1 MKKIVYSILAIVCML
16 HSAIMPSQH
25 EEQRPVRFKIG
36 PGGILAKTKPVGYIS
51 QRSAGTNL
59 PRQVVATR
67 NIEREL
73 ICSDKCWP
81 SYFGSTFTFS
91 KSFNSPSIA
100 NCLFGTA
107 LINNGCCRALR
118 VTGSRVSGRDINND
132 LLADYFGL
140 PTDFVST
147 LNFSPRIVNTLND
160 YQLYMRL
167 DRLMC
172 GSWLYIHAPVVHT
185 QWNLNLC
192 EDIARIGTSGYSEGY
207 FSVDNVSR
215 ANLLPNATAFFNG
228 ATPNIAG
235 QKFNGLRFAHI
246 SSNPCTNHTKTQLA
260 DLEFW
265 FGYDLIDKDHYNLS
279 TGLIVVAPTGN
290 RPEARYL
297 FEPIAGNGHHWELG
311 ALIRGQALL
320 WQNCD
325 QNHSLHIFTQGNITH
340 MFNARQRRTFD
351 LKDNELS
358 RYILAEKLG
367 PNNDFPFLGGS
378 TFESFFFCSSGAELE
393 AYQTA
398 VAQFANEYTPVA
410 NLTTF
415 CVDVSMSYQIDWV
428 AMFTW
433 TSRNFTWDLGY
444 NIWARGCERIKP
456 VCCNGNLITPNTW
469 ALKGTAHVYGFSG
482 CDSNGFTLNQ
492 PIPLSATDSQ
502 ASIFASSGIDNAN
515 YAYGANSATSPTAF
529 SLLTPTRNSLFPQTT
544 SKQPVFLSDADIDIC
559 GSQTKGLSNTIFTH
573 ASYQWDCV
581 CWQPYVGL
589 GGEAEFGVGHHVKCA
604 GNSCNA
610 GACSGNS
617 ACAVSASCSSAT
629 GCGNCTISQWSLWIK
644 GGFVFG

>member
-1 MKKIVYSILAIVCML
+1 MKKIIYGLLTTTCML
-16 HSAIMPSQH
+16 HSANVERRVPI
-25 EEQRPVRFKIG
+25 RFKIG
-36 PGGILAKTKPVGYIS
+36 TRGILAKTKPVGNIS
-51 QRSAGTNL
+51 PRSAGTNL

-73 ICSDKCWP
+73 ACSDKCWP
-81 SYFGSTFTFS
+81 GYIGSTFTFS

-100 NCLFGTA
+100 NCLFGNA

-118 VTGSRVSGRDINND
+118 VTGSRVAGRDSNHD

-167 DRLMC
+167 DRFMC
-172 GSWLYIHAPVVHT
+172 GSWLYVHAPVVHT

-192 EDIARIGTSGYSEGY
+192 EDVARIGTSGYSEGY
-207 FSVDNVSR
+207 FSADPVTR
-215 ANLLPNATAFFNG
+215 ANLLPNASAFFNG

-235 QKFNGLRFAHI
+235 QKFNGLRFARI
-246 SSNPCTNHTKTQLA
+246 SGEPCTNHTKTQLA
-260 DLEFW
+260 NLEFW
-265 FGYDLIDKDHYNLS
+265 LGYDLLQRNHYTLS

-290 RPEARYL
+290 RSEARYL
-297 FEPIAGNGHHWELG
+297 FEPIVGNGHHWELG
-311 ALIRGQALL
+311 ALIRGDALL

-325 QNHSLHIFTQGNITH
+325 QTQSLRLFTQGNITH

-378 TFESFFFCSSGAELE
+378 TFESFEFCSSGDELV

-398 VAQFANEYTPVA
+398 IAQFANEYTPVA
-410 NLTTF
+410 NLTTL
-415 CVDVSMSYQIDWV
+415 CVDVSVGYQIDWV

-433 TSRNFTWDLGY
+433 TNRNFTWDLGY
-444 NIWARGCERIKP
+444 NIWARSCERIKP

-469 ALKGTAHVYGFSG
+469 ALKGTAPVYGFIG
-482 CDSNGFTLNQ
+482 CDNEVFTLNQ
-492 PIPLSATDSQ
+492 PLALSATDSQ
-502 ASIFASSGIDNAN
+502 ATIFASNGIDHAN
-515 YAYGANSATSPTAF
+515 FAYGANSATNPTAF
-529 SLLTPTRNSLFPQTT
+529 SLLSVAPDSAVPSFT
-544 SKQPVFLSDADIDIC
+544 SKQPIFLSDADIDIC
-559 GSQTKGLSNTIFTH
+559 GAQTKGLSNTIFTH
-573 ASYQWDCV
+573 VSYQWDCT
-581 CWQPYVGL
+581 CWQPYVGI
-589 GGEAEFGVGHHVKCA
+589 GGEAEFGSGHHVKCS
-604 GNSCNA
+604 GTSCNT
-610 GACSGNS
+610 GTCSSSNCS
-617 ACAVSASCSSAT
+617 TSASCST
-629 GCGNCTISQWSLWIK
+629 GNGCSKCSISQWSLWIK